1 MYSSLCVTSAAAS
14 NPMTANCMKKTILIS
29 ILAVLAF
36 SCAKDSDVATDK
48 ANFTR
53 IYDNNKFEASYYP
66 IDLKQTTDGGFLIL
80 GGRRLTDSNFNGT
93 YLMKADQ
100 FGAFVSELEVPTDK
114 VAPIGPL
121 LEVSGKYYFFSM
133 TPVGLQA
140 QLSEMD
146 SDGAITKTTLVGGS
160 YPSAAYN
167 DNGSFLLLRYD
178 NFSKESVVAVV
189 SPTGNVS
196 KSKGFTVG
204 AGDGVEAPIITHFL
218 RTGRQFPFQ
227 IGKTTSGQYYFNGF
241 YNYTFSLVF
250 TDLAAKDPQGVVQGI
265 QDDGGFSCL
274 MPLDG
279 NKYAAARFN
288 FGDNYLLPNAPIN
301 STGTTS
307 SVDFGGNNLP
317 ELASNATVKIIS
329 ATVNSKEI
337 ALYGSNTRSKQISLY
352 GYEKATGKFLGSRYL
367 GFSNPFEIAAMIT
380 TSDGGLAVCGTTYV
394 AGRFPRICLFKIS
407 KDELAKSF

>member
-1 MYSSLCVTSAAAS
+1 
-14 NPMTANCMKKTILIS
+14 MKKTILIS
-29 ILAVLAF
+29 LLAILAF

-53 IYDNNKFEASYYP
+53 IYDNNKFDASYFP
-66 IDLKQTTDGGFLIL
+66 IDVKQTPDGGFLIL
-80 GGRRLTDSNFNGT
+80 GGRRLTDSNFSGT
-93 YLMKADQ
+93 YLMKVDQ
-100 FGAFVSELEVPTDK
+100 LGAYVSDLEVTSDK

-121 LEVSGKYYFFSM
+121 LEANNKYYFFSM
-133 TPVGLQA
+133 TPVGLQT
-140 QLSEMD
+140 QISEMD
-146 SDGAITKTTLVGGS
+146 ADGAITKTTAVGGS
-160 YPSAAYN
+160 YPAAAFN

-178 NFSKESVVAVV
+178 NGSKESVLAIVN
-189 SPTGNVS
+189 PTGSVS

-204 AGDGVEAPIITHFL
+204 AGDGVEAPIIQHYL

-227 IGKTTSGQYYFNGF
+227 VGKTASGQYFFNGF

-250 TDLAAKDPQGVVQGI
+250 TDLSAKDPLGVVQGQ
-265 QDDGGFSCL
+265 QDDGGLSYI

-279 NKYAAARFN
+279 IRYASARFN
-288 FGDNYLLPNAPIN
+288 FGDNYLLPNATLN

-307 SVDFGGNNLP
+307 SVDLGGNNLP
-317 ELASNATVKIIS
+317 ELANNATVKIIS

-367 GFSNPFEIAAMIT
+367 GFSNPFEIAAMT
-380 TSDGGLAVCGTTYV
+380 TTTDGGLAVCGTTYV

-407 KDELAKSF
+407 KDELAKSFK

>member
-1 MYSSLCVTSAAAS
+1 
-14 NPMTANCMKKTILIS
+14 MKKTILIS
-29 ILAVLAF
+29 LLAVLAF

-53 IYDNNKFEASYYP
+53 IYDNNKFDASYYP
-66 IDLKQTTDGGFLIL
+66 IDVKQTPDGGFLIL
-80 GGRRLTDSNFNGT
+80 GGRRLTDSNFSGI
-93 YLMKADQ
+93 YLMKVDQ
-100 FGAFVSELEVPTDK
+100 LGAYVSDLEVTSDK

-121 LEVSGKYYFFSM
+121 LEANNKYYFFSM
-133 TPVGLQA
+133 TPVGLQT
-140 QLSEMD
+140 QISEMD
-146 SDGAITKTTLVGGS
+146 ADGAITKTTAVGGS
-160 YPSAAYN
+160 YPAAAFN

-178 NFSKESVVAVV
+178 NGSKESVLAIVN
-189 SPTGNVS
+189 PTGSVS

-204 AGDGVEAPIITHFL
+204 AGDGVEAPIIQHYL

-227 IGKTTSGQYYFNGF
+227 VGKTASGQYFFNGF

-250 TDLAAKDPQGVVQGI
+250 TDLSAKDPLGVVQGQ
-265 QDDGGFSCL
+265 QDDGGLSYI

-279 NKYAAARFN
+279 IRYASARFN
-288 FGDNYLLPNAPIN
+288 FGDNYLLPNATLN

-307 SVDFGGNNLP
+307 SVDLGGNNLP
-317 ELASNATVKIIS
+317 ELANNATVKIIS

-380 TSDGGLAVCGTTYV
+380 TTDGGLAVCGTTYV

-407 KDELAKSF
+407 KDELAKSFK